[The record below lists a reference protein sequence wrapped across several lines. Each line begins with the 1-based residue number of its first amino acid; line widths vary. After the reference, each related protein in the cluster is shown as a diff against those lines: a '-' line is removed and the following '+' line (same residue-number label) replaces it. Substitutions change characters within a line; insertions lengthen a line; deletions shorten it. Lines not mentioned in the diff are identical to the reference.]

1 MRLDLT
7 DRTRLR
13 SDGFRVTLAPMKR
26 LVLPALFALSTAFL
40 LPVSAQEQAE
50 AASRRAANNRIFD
63 LNGDGKITDD
73 EIDAVV
79 RWELLNPEYKLSR
92 KEKKALEKRR
102 AEEKKAEI
110 AKWDLNG
117 DGKLDAAENKR
128 RLEAYER
135 LAKAQRK
142 SKEQS
147 ELEKPMMGYMK

>member
-1 MRLDLT
+1 
-7 DRTRLR
+7 
-13 SDGFRVTLAPMKR
+13 MKR
-26 LVLPALFALSTAFL
+26 LVFPALFVVSFAWLAPL
-40 LPVSAQEQAE
+40 SAQERAE
-50 AASRRAANNRIFD
+50 AASRQAAQNRVFD

-73 EIDAVV
+73 EVDAVV

-92 KEKKALEKRR
+92 KERKALEKRR

-110 AKWDLNG
+110 TKWDLNG

-135 LAKAQRK
+135 LARAQKK

-147 ELEKPMMGYMK
+147 ELEKPMMGYMGK